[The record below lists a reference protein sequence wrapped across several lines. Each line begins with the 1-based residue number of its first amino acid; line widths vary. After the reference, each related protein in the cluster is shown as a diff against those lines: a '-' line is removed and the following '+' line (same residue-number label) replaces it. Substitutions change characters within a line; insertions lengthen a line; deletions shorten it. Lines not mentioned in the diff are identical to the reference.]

1 MAGTGDLYL
10 GMENNV
16 SKKQRL
22 QNALRANLNT
32 TGFIQWEG
40 GKWLMVFEE
49 GNGNLQKYSLEGYS
63 DEAMQDQA
71 D

>member
-1 MAGTGDLYL
+1 M
-10 GMENNV
+10 
-16 SKKQRL
+16 
-22 QNALRANLNT
+22 LRPNLNT
-32 TGFIQWEG
+32 MGFIQWEG
-40 GKWLMVFEE
+40 GKWLVVFEE